1 MSMKKGFTLVEMLIV
16 VVIVGILMLI
26 WLWLNRNQLAQLK
39 AATVVEEIRTSF
51 DEIFLQI
58 LNSSSHQAKDP
69 NNPDW
74 PWIAKPYSA
83 LELVITPKA
92 SDSDRVNQTAQSAM
106 PIKYRMVPEG
116 SSSEQNLEETWI
128 PLGEKYELT
137 FLSGTTIN
145 GADGEV
151 HSPVIVKFT
160 PFQTLCEISSQ
171 DASSNLQYKS
181 LFFTIK
187 PKGWNEASFS
197 LQNTYCRLAPQSSSD

>member
-1 MSMKKGFTLVEMLIV
+1 MKKAFTLVEMLIV

-39 AATVVEEIRTSF
+39 AATTVEEVHTSF

-58 LNSSSHQAKDP
+58 LNSSSHQVKDP

-74 PWIAKPYSA
+74 SWIAKPYSA
-83 LELVITPKA
+83 LELVITPKT
-92 SDSDRVNQTAQSAM
+92 SDLDGVNQTAQSNM
-106 PIKYRMVPEG
+106 PIKYRMLSDQD
-116 SSSEQNLEETWI
+116 SSDQEDEKAWT

-145 GADGEV
+145 GTDEEL
-151 HSPVIVKFT
+151 SSVIVKFT
-160 PFQTLCEISSQ
+160 PFQTSCEISPQ
-171 DASSNLQYKS
+171 DASNPQYKS

-187 PKGWNEASFS
+187 PKGWNEASFF

>member
-1 MSMKKGFTLVEMLIV
+1 MLIV

-39 AATVVEEIRTSF
+39 AATVVEEVHTSF

-58 LNSSSHQAKDP
+58 LNSSSYQAKDP

-74 PWIAKPYSA
+74 PWIAKPYSS

-92 SDSDRVNQTAQSAM
+92 SDLDGLNQTSQSAM
-106 PIKYRMVPEG
+106 PIKYRMLSDHD
-116 SSSEQNLEETWI
+116 SSDQEDEKAWT

-137 FLSGTTIN
+137 FLSGTTNN
-145 GADGEV
+145 GTDEEL
-151 HSPVIVKFT
+151 SSVIVKFT
-160 PFQTLCEISSQ
+160 PFQTSCGISSQ
-171 DASSNLQYKS
+171 GASNPEYKS

-187 PKGWNEASFS
+187 PKGWNEASFF

>member
-39 AATVVEEIRTSF
+39 AATVVEEVQTSF

-69 NNPDW
+69 NNLDW
-74 PWIAKPYSA
+74 PWITKPYSA
-83 LELVITPKA
+83 LELVITPK
-92 SDSDRVNQTAQSAM
+92 DSDPAGVNQTSQSDM
-106 PIKYRMVPEG
+106 PIKYRMLSDQD
-116 SSSEQNLEETWI
+116 SSDQEDEKAWT

-145 GADGEV
+145 GTDGELR
-151 HSPVIVKFT
+151 SPVIVKFT
-160 PFQTLCEISSQ
+160 PFQTSCEISSQ
-171 DASSNLQYKS
+171 DASKPKYKS

>member
-39 AATVVEEIRTSF
+39 AATTVEEVHTGF

-74 PWIAKPYSA
+74 PWIAKPYST
-83 LELVITPKA
+83 LELVITPKT
-92 SDSDRVNQTAQSAM
+92 SDLDGLNQTSQSDM
-106 PIKYRMVPEG
+106 PIKYRMLSDQD
-116 SSSEQNLEETWI
+116 SSDQEEEKAWT

-137 FLSGTTIN
+137 FLSGTTNN
-145 GADGEV
+145 GTDEEPR
-151 HSPVIVKFT
+151 SPVIVRFT
-160 PFQTLCEISSQ
+160 PFQTSCEISSQ
-171 DASSNLQYKS
+171 DTSNLQYKS

>member
-1 MSMKKGFTLVEMLIV
+1 MKKGFTLVEILIV

-39 AATVVEEIRTSF
+39 AATTVEEVHTSF

-74 PWIAKPYSA
+74 PWITKPYSA
-83 LELVITPKA
+83 LELVITPKT
-92 SDSDRVNQTAQSAM
+92 SDLDGVNQTAQSDM
-106 PIKYRMVPEG
+106 PIKYRMLSDQD
-116 SSSEQNLEETWI
+116 SSDQEDEKAWT
-128 PLGEKYELT
+128 PLGEKYELI
-137 FLSGTTIN
+137 FLSGITNN
-145 GADGEV
+145 GTDEEL
-151 HSPVIVKFT
+151 SSVIVKFT
-160 PFQTLCEISSQ
+160 PFQTSCEISSQ
-171 DASSNLQYKS
+171 GASNPQYKS

-197 LQNTYCRLAPQSSSD
+197 LQDTYCRLAPQSSSD

>member
-1 MSMKKGFTLVEMLIV
+1 MLIV

-39 AATVVEEIRTSF
+39 AATTVEEVHTNF

-83 LELVITPKA
+83 LELVITPK
-92 SDSDRVNQTAQSAM
+92 DSDLAGVNQTSQSDM
-106 PIKYRMVPEG
+106 PIKYRMLSDQDSPDQED
-116 SSSEQNLEETWI
+116 EKAWT

-145 GADGEV
+145 GTDGELR
-151 HSPVIVKFT
+151 SPVIVKFT
-160 PFQTLCEISSQ
+160 PFQTSCEISSQ
-171 DASSNLQYKS
+171 DASKPKYKS

>member
-1 MSMKKGFTLVEMLIV
+1 MKKGFTLVEMLIV

-39 AATVVEEIRTSF
+39 AATVVEEVHTSF

-83 LELVITPKA
+83 LELVITPKT
-92 SDSDRVNQTAQSAM
+92 SDLAGVNQTAQSDM
-106 PIKYRMVPEG
+106 PIKYRMLSDQD
-116 SSSEQNLEETWI
+116 SSDQEEEKAWT

-137 FLSGTTIN
+137 FLSGTTTN
-145 GADGEV
+145 GTDEKLG
-151 HSPVIVKFT
+151 SPVIVKFT
-160 PFQTLCEISSQ
+160 PFQTSCKISSQ
-171 DASSNLQYKS
+171 DTSNLQYKS

-187 PKGWNEASFS
+187 PKDWNEASFS

>member
-1 MSMKKGFTLVEMLIV
+1 MIV

-39 AATVVEEIRTSF
+39 AATTVEEVQTSF

-83 LELVITPKA
+83 LELVITPKT
-92 SDSDRVNQTAQSAM
+92 SNLDGVNQTAQSDM
-106 PIKYRMVPEG
+106 PIKYRMLSDQD
-116 SSSEQNLEETWI
+116 SSNQDIEKAWT
-128 PLGEKYELT
+128 PLGEKYELI

-145 GADGEV
+145 GTDGELR
-151 HSPVIVKFT
+151 SPVIVKFT
-160 PFQTLCEISSQ
+160 PFQTSCEISSQ
-171 DASSNLQYKS
+171 DASKPKYKS

-197 LQNTYCRLAPQSSSD
+197 LQDTYCRLAPQSSSD

>member
-39 AATVVEEIRTSF
+39 AAMVVEEVQTSF

-83 LELVITPKA
+83 LELVITPKT
-92 SDSDRVNQTAQSAM
+92 SDLDGVNQTAQSDM
-106 PIKYRMVPEG
+106 PIKYRMLSG
-116 SSSEQNLEETWI
+116 QDSSNQDIEKTWT

-145 GADGEV
+145 GTDEKLG
-151 HSPVIVKFT
+151 SPVIVRFT
-160 PFQTLCEISSQ
+160 PFQTSCEISSQ
-171 DASSNLQYKS
+171 DASSPRYKS

>member
-1 MSMKKGFTLVEMLIV
+1 MKKGFTLVEMLIV

-39 AATVVEEIRTSF
+39 AATVVEEVQTSF

-83 LELVITPKA
+83 LELVIPPKP
-92 SDSDRVNQTAQSAM
+92 SDLDGVNQTSQSDM
-106 PIKYRMVPEG
+106 LIKYRMLSDQD
-116 SSSEQNLEETWI
+116 SSNQEDEKAWT

-145 GADGEV
+145 GTDEKPR
-151 HSPVIVKFT
+151 SPVIIRFT
-160 PFQTLCEISSQ
+160 PFQTSCKISSQ
-171 DASSNLQYKS
+171 DTSNLQYKS

-197 LQNTYCRLAPQSSSD
+197 LQNTYCRLVPHSSSD

>member
-39 AATVVEEIRTSF
+39 AATVVEEVHTSF

-92 SDSDRVNQTAQSAM
+92 SDLDGVDQISQSDM
-106 PIKYRMVPEG
+106 PIKYRML
-116 SSSEQNLEETWI
+116 SDQDSSEQNLEETWT

-145 GADGEV
+145 GTDEKLG
-151 HSPVIVKFT
+151 SPVIVKFT
-160 PFQTLCEISSQ
+160 PFQTSCKISSQ
-171 DASSNLQYKS
+171 DASNLQYKS

>member
-1 MSMKKGFTLVEMLIV
+1 MKKGFTLVEMLIV

-39 AATVVEEIRTSF
+39 AATTVEEVQTSF

-69 NNPDW
+69 KNPDW

-83 LELVITPKA
+83 LELVITPK
-92 SDSDRVNQTAQSAM
+92 DSDLDGVNQTSQSDM
-106 PIKYRMVPEG
+106 PIKYRMLSG
-116 SSSEQNLEETWI
+116 QDSSNQDIEKTWT

-137 FLSGTTIN
+137 FLSGTTNN
-145 GADGEV
+145 GTDEEPR
-151 HSPVIVKFT
+151 SPVIVRFT
-160 PFQTLCEISSQ
+160 PFQTSCKISSQ
-171 DASSNLQYKS
+171 DTSNPPYKS

>member
-1 MSMKKGFTLVEMLIV
+1 MKKGFTLVEMLIV

-39 AATVVEEIRTSF
+39 AATTVEEVHTSF

-83 LELVITPKA
+83 LELVIPPKP
-92 SDSDRVNQTAQSAM
+92 SDLDGVNQTAQSNM
-106 PIKYRMVPEG
+106 PIKYRMLSDQD
-116 SSSEQNLEETWI
+116 SSNQDIEKSWT

-145 GADGEV
+145 GTDEEPR
-151 HSPVIVKFT
+151 SPVIVRFT
-160 PFQTLCEISSQ
+160 PFQTSCEIFPQ
-171 DASSNLQYKS
+171 GTSNARYKS

>member
-1 MSMKKGFTLVEMLIV
+1 MKKGFTLVEMLIV

-39 AATVVEEIRTSF
+39 AATVVEEVHTSF

-74 PWIAKPYSA
+74 PWITKPYST

-92 SDSDRVNQTAQSAM
+92 SDLDGVNQTSQSDM

-116 SSSEQNLEETWI
+116 SSSEQNLEEAWT

-137 FLSGTTIN
+137 FLSGTTTN
-145 GADGEV
+145 GTDKEP
-151 HSPVIVKFT
+151 HSPVIVKYT
-160 PFQTLCEISSQ
+160 PFQTSCKISSQ
-171 DASSNLQYKS
+171 DASNSEYKS

-197 LQNTYCRLAPQSSSD
+197 LQNTYCRLAPHSSSD

>member
-1 MSMKKGFTLVEMLIV
+1 
-16 VVIVGILMLI
+16 MLI

-39 AATVVEEIRTSF
+39 AATTVEEVHTSF

-58 LNSSSHQAKDP
+58 LNSSSHQGKYP

-74 PWIAKPYSA
+74 PWIAKQYSA
-83 LELVITPKA
+83 LELVITPK
-92 SDSDRVNQTAQSAM
+92 DSDLDGVNQTAQSNM
-106 PIKYRMVPEG
+106 PIKYRMLSDQD
-116 SSSEQNLEETWI
+116 SSNQDIEKSWT

-145 GADGEV
+145 GTDEEPR
-151 HSPVIVKFT
+151 SPVIVRFT
-160 PFQTLCEISSQ
+160 PFQTSCEISSQ
-171 DASSNLQYKS
+171 DTSNPPYKS

-197 LQNTYCRLAPQSSSD
+197 LQNSYCRLAPQSSSD

>member
-1 MSMKKGFTLVEMLIV
+1 MKKGFTLVEMLIV

-39 AATVVEEIRTSF
+39 AATVVEEVHTSF

-69 NNPDW
+69 NNPDG

-83 LELVITPKA
+83 LELLITPKA
-92 SDSDRVNQTAQSAM
+92 SDLDGVNQISQSDM
-106 PIKYRMVPEG
+106 PIKYRML
-116 SSSEQNLEETWI
+116 SDQDSSEQNLEKTWT

-145 GADGEV
+145 GTDEKLG
-151 HSPVIVKFT
+151 SPVIVKLT
-160 PFQTLCEISSQ
+160 PFQTSCEISPQ
-171 DASSNLQYKS
+171 GASNPQYKS

>member
-1 MSMKKGFTLVEMLIV
+1 MLIV

-39 AATVVEEIRTSF
+39 AATVVEEVHTSF

-58 LNSSSHQAKDP
+58 LNSSSYQAKDP

-83 LELVITPKA
+83 LELVITPKP
-92 SDSDRVNQTAQSAM
+92 SDLDGVNQTSQSDM
-106 PIKYRMVPEG
+106 PIKYRML
-116 SSSEQNLEETWI
+116 SDQDSSEQNLEETWT
-128 PLGEKYELT
+128 PLREKYELT
-137 FLSGTTIN
+137 FLSGTTNN
-145 GADGEV
+145 GTDEEL
-151 HSPVIVKFT
+151 SSVIVKFT
-160 PFQTLCEISSQ
+160 PFQTSCGISSQ
-171 DASSNLQYKS
+171 GASNPEYKS

-197 LQNTYCRLAPQSSSD
+197 LQNSYCRLVPQSSSD

>member
-1 MSMKKGFTLVEMLIV
+1 MIV

-39 AATVVEEIRTSF
+39 AATTVEEVHTSF

-58 LNSSSHQAKDP
+58 LNSSSHQGKDP

-74 PWIAKPYSA
+74 PWIAKQYSA
-83 LELVITPKA
+83 LELVITPK
-92 SDSDRVNQTAQSAM
+92 DSDLDGVNQTAQSNM
-106 PIKYRMVPEG
+106 PIKYRMLSDQD
-116 SSSEQNLEETWI
+116 SSNQDIEKSWT

-145 GADGEV
+145 GTDEELG
-151 HSPVIVKFT
+151 SSVIVKFT
-160 PFQTLCEISSQ
+160 PFQTSCEISSQ
-171 DASSNLQYKS
+171 GESNTQYKS

-187 PKGWNEASFS
+187 PRGWNEASFF

>member
-1 MSMKKGFTLVEMLIV
+1 MKKGFTLVEMLIV

-39 AATVVEEIRTSF
+39 AAAVVEEVHTSF

-74 PWIAKPYSA
+74 PWITKPYSA
-83 LELVITPKA
+83 LELVITPKKSH
-92 SDSDRVNQTAQSAM
+92 SDGVNQISQSDM
-106 PIKYRMVPEG
+106 PIKYHMVPEK

-137 FLSGTTIN
+137 FLSGTTNN
-145 GADGEV
+145 GIDEEL
-151 HSPVIVKFT
+151 HSPVIVKYT
-160 PFQTLCEISSQ
+160 PFQTSCEISSQ
-171 DASSNLQYKS
+171 GASNPKYKS

-187 PKGWNEASFS
+187 PKGWNEASFF

>member
-1 MSMKKGFTLVEMLIV
+1 MKKGFTLVEMLIV

-39 AATVVEEIRTSF
+39 AATVVEEVHTSF

-92 SDSDRVNQTAQSAM
+92 SDLDGVDQISQSDM
-106 PIKYRMVPEG
+106 PIKYRML
-116 SSSEQNLEETWI
+116 SDQDSSEQNLEETWT

-145 GADGEV
+145 GTDEKLG
-151 HSPVIVKFT
+151 SPVIVKFT
-160 PFQTLCEISSQ
+160 PFQTSCKISSQ
-171 DASSNLQYKS
+171 DASNLQYKS

>member
-39 AATVVEEIRTSF
+39 AAMVVEEVQTSF

-83 LELVITPKA
+83 LELVITPKT
-92 SDSDRVNQTAQSAM
+92 SDLDGVNQTAQSDM
-106 PIKYRMVPEG
+106 PIKYRMLSG
-116 SSSEQNLEETWI
+116 QDSSNQDIEKTWT

-137 FLSGTTIN
+137 FLSGTTTN
-145 GADGEV
+145 GTDEKPR
-151 HSPVIVKFT
+151 SPVIVKFT
-160 PFQTLCEISSQ
+160 PFQTSCEISSQ
-171 DASSNLQYKS
+171 DTSNLQYKS

-197 LQNTYCRLAPQSSSD
+197 LQNTYCRLAPQPSSD

>member
-1 MSMKKGFTLVEMLIV
+1 MPIKKGFTLVEMLIV

-39 AATVVEEIRTSF
+39 AATTVEEVHTGF

-74 PWIAKPYSA
+74 PWIAKPYST
-83 LELVITPKA
+83 LELVITPKT
-92 SDSDRVNQTAQSAM
+92 SDLDGLNQTSQSDM
-106 PIKYRMVPEG
+106 PIKYRMLSDQD
-116 SSSEQNLEETWI
+116 SSDQEEEKAWT

-137 FLSGTTIN
+137 FLSGTTNN
-145 GADGEV
+145 GTDEEPR
-151 HSPVIVKFT
+151 SPVIVRFT
-160 PFQTLCEISSQ
+160 PFQTSCEISSQ
-171 DASSNLQYKS
+171 DTSNLQYKS

>member
-1 MSMKKGFTLVEMLIV
+1 MKKGFTLVEMLIV

-39 AATVVEEIRTSF
+39 AATVVEEVHTSF

-83 LELVITPKA
+83 LELVIPPKT
-92 SDSDRVNQTAQSAM
+92 SDLDAVTQTSQSDM
-106 PIKYRMVPEG
+106 LIKYRMLSDQD
-116 SSSEQNLEETWI
+116 SSNQDIEKSWT

-145 GADGEV
+145 GTDEEPR
-151 HSPVIVKFT
+151 SPVIVRFT
-160 PFQTLCEISSQ
+160 PFQTSCEIFPQ
-171 DASSNLQYKS
+171 GTSNPRYKS

>member
-1 MSMKKGFTLVEMLIV
+1 MKKGFTLVEMLIV

-39 AATVVEEIRTSF
+39 AATVVEEVHTSF

-83 LELVITPKA
+83 LELVITPK
-92 SDSDRVNQTAQSAM
+92 DSDLAGVNQTSQSDM
-106 PIKYRMVPEG
+106 PIKYRML
-116 SSSEQNLEETWI
+116 SDQDSSEQNLEKSWT

-145 GADGEV
+145 GTDEEP
-151 HSPVIVKFT
+151 HSPVIVKYT
-160 PFQTLCEISSQ
+160 PFQTSCEISSQ
-171 DASSNLQYKS
+171 DTSNPQYKS
-181 LFFTIK
+181 LLFTIK

>member
-1 MSMKKGFTLVEMLIV
+1 MLIV

-39 AATVVEEIRTSF
+39 AATVVEEVHTSF

-74 PWIAKPYSA
+74 PWIAKPYST
-83 LELVITPKA
+83 LELVITPKT
-92 SDSDRVNQTAQSAM
+92 SDLDGLNQTSQSDM
-106 PIKYRMVPEG
+106 PIKYRMLSDQD
-116 SSSEQNLEETWI
+116 SSDQEEEKAWT

-137 FLSGTTIN
+137 FLSGTTNN
-145 GADGEV
+145 GTDEEPR
-151 HSPVIVKFT
+151 SPVIVRFT
-160 PFQTLCEISSQ
+160 PFQTSCEISSQ
-171 DASSNLQYKS
+171 DTSNLQYKS

>member
-1 MSMKKGFTLVEMLIV
+1 MKKGFTLVEMLIV

-39 AATVVEEIRTSF
+39 AATTVEEVQTSF

-58 LNSSSHQAKDP
+58 LNSSSHQGKDP

-74 PWIAKPYSA
+74 PWITKPYSA
-83 LELVITPKA
+83 LELVITPKP
-92 SDSDRVNQTAQSAM
+92 SDLDVVNQTSQSDM
-106 PIKYRMVPEG
+106 PIKYRMLSDQD
-116 SSSEQNLEETWI
+116 SSNQEDEKAWT

-145 GADGEV
+145 GTDGELR
-151 HSPVIVKFT
+151 SPIIVKYT
-160 PFQTLCEISSQ
+160 PFQTSCKISPQ
-171 DASSNLQYKS
+171 DASNPQYKS

>member
-1 MSMKKGFTLVEMLIV
+1 MKKGFTLVEMLIV

-39 AATVVEEIRTSF
+39 AATVVEEVHTSF

-74 PWIAKPYSA
+74 PWIAKPYST

-92 SDSDRVNQTAQSAM
+92 SDLAGVNQTSQSDM
-106 PIKYRMVPEG
+106 PIKYRMLSDQD
-116 SSSEQNLEETWI
+116 SSDQEEEKAWT

-145 GADGEV
+145 GTDGELR
-151 HSPVIVKFT
+151 SPVIVKFT
-160 PFQTLCEISSQ
+160 PFQTSCEISSQ
-171 DASSNLQYKS
+171 DASKPKYKS

-197 LQNTYCRLAPQSSSD
+197 LQNTYCRLTPQSSSD

>member
-39 AATVVEEIRTSF
+39 AATVVEEVHTSF

-83 LELVITPKA
+83 LELVITPKT
-92 SDSDRVNQTAQSAM
+92 SDLAGVNQTSQSDM
-106 PIKYRMVPEG
+106 PIKYRML
-116 SSSEQNLEETWI
+116 SDQDSSEQNLEETWT
-128 PLGEKYELT
+128 PLGEKYELI

-145 GADGEV
+145 GTDEKLG
-151 HSPVIVKFT
+151 SPVIVKFT
-160 PFQTLCEISSQ
+160 PFQTSCKISSQ
-171 DASSNLQYKS
+171 DASSPQYKS

-197 LQNTYCRLAPQSSSD
+197 LQNTYCRLVPQSSSD

>member
-1 MSMKKGFTLVEMLIV
+1 MSIKKGFTLVEMLIV

-39 AATVVEEIRTSF
+39 AATVVEEVNTSF

-83 LELVITPKA
+83 LELVITAK
-92 SDSDRVNQTAQSAM
+92 DSDLAGVNQTSQSDM
-106 PIKYRMVPEG
+106 PIKYRML
-116 SSSEQNLEETWI
+116 SDQDSSEQNLEETWT

-137 FLSGTTIN
+137 FLSGTTNN
-145 GADGEV
+145 GTDEEL
-151 HSPVIVKFT
+151 HSPVIVKYT
-160 PFQTLCEISSQ
+160 PFQTSCEISSRG
-171 DASSNLQYKS
+171 ASNPQYKS

-197 LQNTYCRLAPQSSSD
+197 LQNTYCRLTPQSSSD